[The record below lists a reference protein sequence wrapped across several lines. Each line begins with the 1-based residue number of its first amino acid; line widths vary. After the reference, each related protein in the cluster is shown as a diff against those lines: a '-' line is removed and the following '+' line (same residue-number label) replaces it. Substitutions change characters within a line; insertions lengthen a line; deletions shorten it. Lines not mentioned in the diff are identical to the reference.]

1 MNQRVIIIFLILTL
15 ALLVTGILLLYSC
28 EKRKQAEIREEEKA
42 ETIQTEELIT
52 ADEEAATSEVSVKL
66 YFRNPGPA
74 AGTVGLLRP
83 EARQIT
89 TSPDKRVFVIKILEA
104 LLGGPRSGNFASIP
118 PGVAVRQVFLVD
130 NLAVIDF
137 SREIHTR
144 HPGGVLEELATIY
157 SIVNTI
163 VDNVPGVERVRILVE
178 GEERSTLAGHL
189 HLSRN
194 LYHSPRYLVGWRGP
208 GRIIQEENL
217 Q

>member
-1 MNQRVIIIFLILTL
+1 MNQRVIVIFLIISL
-15 ALLVTGILLLYSC
+15 ALLVAGILLLYSC
-28 EKRKQAEIREEEKA
+28 EKRKQEEIREEEK
-42 ETIQTEELIT
+42 TGSLQTEELIT
-52 ADEEAATSEVSVKL
+52 TEEEAATSEVPVKL
-66 YFRNPGPA
+66 YFRNPGPTT
-74 AGTVGLLRP
+74 GPVGLLRP
-83 EARQIT
+83 EARQIS

-157 SIVNTI
+157 SVVNTV
-163 VDNVPGVERVRILVE
+163 VDNVPGIERVRILIE
-178 GEERSTLAGHL
+178 GEERDTLAGHI

-194 LYHSPRYLVGWRGP
+194 LYHAPQYLVGWKGP
-208 GRIIQEENL
+208 ERIIQEENL